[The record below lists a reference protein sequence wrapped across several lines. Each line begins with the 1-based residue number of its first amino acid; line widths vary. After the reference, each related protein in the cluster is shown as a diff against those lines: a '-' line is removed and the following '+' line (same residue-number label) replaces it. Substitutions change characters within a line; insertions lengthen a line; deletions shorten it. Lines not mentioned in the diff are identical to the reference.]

1 MRQRIVWAIVVLA
14 VVLIGMALMR
24 FNLTALHEPGPTET
38 RLANLS
44 KRYFVYRASRHGIP
58 PRPQDTKASIERG
71 GSHYG
76 LDCGIC
82 HADDGLA
89 QRAPGQW
96 MYPRASDLTSKQVQ
110 SYSDQELYW
119 IIQNGI
125 RFTGM
130 PAFGEVETP
139 DRVWDLVNYV
149 RTLPGES
156 TKADATK

>member
-1 MRQRIVWAIVVLA
+1 MRQRILWAIVVLV
-14 VVLIGMALMR
+14 VVLIGIAVMR
-24 FNLTALHEPGPTET
+24 FNLTALHEPGPAET

-44 KRYFVYRASRHGIP
+44 KRYFIYRASRHGIP

-82 HADDGLA
+82 HADDGRA

-96 MYPRASDLTSKQVQ
+96 MYPRASDLTSEQVQ

-130 PAFGEVETP
+130 PAFGDVETP
-139 DRVWDLVNYV
+139 DHVWDIVNYV

>member
-1 MRQRIVWAIVVLA
+1 MRQRIVSAIVVLA

-24 FNLTALHEPGPTET
+24 FNLTALHEPGPTEV

-71 GSHYG
+71 ASHYG
-76 LDCGIC
+76 LDCGVC
-82 HADDGLA
+82 HADDGRA
-89 QRAPGQW
+89 QRPPGNW

-110 SYSDQELYW
+110 SYSDEELFW

-130 PAFGEVETP
+130 PAFGDVETP
-139 DRVWDLVNYV
+139 DHVWDLVNYV
-149 RTLPGES
+149 RTLPGEV